1 MKLNQLKTIVK
12 EAVKEAIQEE
22 MKDILMEAVRAPK
35 QTVVE
40 RITANP
46 STDPGTPSPLNPV
59 MQTSLPE
66 TDKLKLRE
74 NMMSVLDGMRPGAN
88 GTISANTNSMPL
100 QMNSMDTTSPNG
112 QLPQGEVSM
121 DMINNIMKGK
131 V

>member
-1 MKLNQLKTIVK
+1 MKLSQLKTIVK

-22 MKDILMEAVRAPK
+22 MKDILMEAVRSPR

-40 RITANP
+40 RITATP

-59 MQTSLPE
+59 MQTLLPE

-74 NMMSVLDGMRPGAN
+74 NMMSVLDSMRPGAD
-88 GTISANTNSMPL
+88 GTIQANTNSMPL
-100 QMNSMDTTSPNG
+100 QVGSVDTTSLNG
-112 QLPQGEVSM
+112 QLPQGNVSM
-121 DMINNIMKGK
+121 DQIMGLMKGK